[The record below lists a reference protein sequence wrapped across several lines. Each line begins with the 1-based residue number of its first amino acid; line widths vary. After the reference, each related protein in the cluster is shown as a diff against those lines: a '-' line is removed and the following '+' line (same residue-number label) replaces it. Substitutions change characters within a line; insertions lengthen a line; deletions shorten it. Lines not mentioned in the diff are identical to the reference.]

1 MSAIAVK
8 NIQILSSN
16 NLVKNNSPTTNK
28 KMNLKQPKTL
38 FPKQRLYKHL
48 PT

>member
-16 NLVKNNSPTTNK
+16 NLVKNNSPTTK